1 MGIFQFDL
9 HFNMNKEGEEW
20 ITRELSFDRDLD
32 EATKTKILD
41 ISQKTPVTKTMLR
54 GKRIDTSI
62 KS

>member
-41 ISQKTPVTKTMLR
+41 ICQKTPVTKTMLR
-54 GKRIDTSI
+54 GTRIDTSI

>member
-9 HFNMNKEGEEW
+9 HFNMNKAGEEW

-41 ISQKTPVTKTMLR
+41 ICQKTPVTKTMLR
-54 GKRIDTSI
+54 GTRIDTSI